1 MAGAEV
7 FLPEIPLFP
16 LALGTLDSAEHA
28 AARGSLPEEDEASR
42 AVLIA
47 ALTVGLLRLSWLAF
61 SSLRTARRQSGRS
74 PVIAADATGALVQR
88 ERGPPQL
95 LVTAPAWRCPPQ
107 GPSGVATLCLLAAAG
122 LFGHELLALGVAGP
136 ELTAGALASG
146 GWGAL
151 GLAGVG
157 EVFMPG
163 GLRFALEAIAIELTA
178 STAPPEQVPKRLRWV
193 TAGMGWA
200 SVVLILGRLGAL
212 GLTLQQ
218 PFAGLWAA
226 GRAALAASLLLY
238 AGGSSA
244 RGDARRRD
252 EEDRRSAGVLRLL
265 AHPRSRQ
272 CFRLGEDAL
281 ASRLWGL
288 RRGYACSLVAL
299 LGLGVAAAYTPYL
312 LAGERTLFRRAAEL
326 IPYTILSFFGLDFDG
341 LRLVLSWG
349 TVGAVLGSPILI
361 LLHHVSALPGDLQS
375 ARERFGGFE
384 AALLLQ
390 LEARAGSRQ
399 ISSDGLAEGPG
410 SDLATLLPPGA
421 VGVVDERVAP
431 SDDAFFRDLEA
442 VAHRE
447 CLRWGKEARA
457 SLREQGRERLDVLL
471 QALDRSARTAG
482 SVIMSAGTAIGLLL
496 GGFGSA
502 FLALPLVALQE
513 SLGGAWAAV
522 RRSGGR
528 ATSPAGSSASSSSTP
543 SSSS

>member
-1 MAGAEV
+1 
-7 FLPEIPLFP
+7 
-16 LALGTLDSAEHA
+16 
-28 AARGSLPEEDEASR
+28 
-42 AVLIA
+42 
-47 ALTVGLLRLSWLAF
+47 
-61 SSLRTARRQSGRS
+61 
-74 PVIAADATGALVQR
+74 
-88 ERGPPQL
+88 
-95 LVTAPAWRCPPQ
+95 
-107 GPSGVATLCLLAAAG
+107 
-122 LFGHELLALGVAGP
+122 
-136 ELTAGALASG
+136 
-146 GWGAL
+146 
-151 GLAGVG
+151 
-157 EVFMPG
+157 
-163 GLRFALEAIAIELTA
+163 
-178 STAPPEQVPKRLRWV
+178 
-193 TAGMGWA
+193 MGWA
-200 SVVLILGRLGAL
+200 SVVLVLGRLGAL

-272 CFRLGEDAL
+272 CFRLGEDAF

-299 LGLGVAAAYTPYL
+299 LGLGDAAAYTPYL
-312 LAGERTLFRRAAEL
+312 LGAAGERTLFRRAAEL
-326 IPYTILSFFGLDFDG
+326 LPYTILSFFGLDFDG

-375 ARERFGGFE
+375 AREHFGGFE
-384 AALLLQ
+384 AAFLLQ

-410 SDLATLLPPGA
+410 SELATLLPPGA

-457 SLREQGRERLDVLL
+457 SLREQGREGLDVLL

-502 FLALPLVALQE
+502 FLALPLVALKE

-522 RRSGGR
+522 RRQGGR

-543 SSSS
+543 SSSSSSSSSSSALGASPVAKRKKKRSRAAGNPVAGTDTSPSSKTTAVAFNGVTGLLIN